1 MRVFVLWDCHSRK
14 PLVGLV
20 KVIVRFYYKPFIRLF
35 TLKYLSQLSLNG
47 AIPGFQMLKAKK
59 GL

>member
-1 MRVFVLWDCHSRK
+1 MWDCHTRK
-14 PLVGLV
+14 PQAGLV

-35 TLKYLSQLSLNG
+35 TLKYLPQLSLNG
-47 AIPGFQMLKAKK
+47 AIPGVQMLKPKK